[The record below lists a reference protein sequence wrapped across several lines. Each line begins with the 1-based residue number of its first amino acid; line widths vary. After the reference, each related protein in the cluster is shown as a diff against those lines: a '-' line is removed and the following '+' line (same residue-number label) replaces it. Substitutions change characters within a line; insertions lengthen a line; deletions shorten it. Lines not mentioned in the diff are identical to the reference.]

1 MAEKSNPLTDFF
13 ATLYSGKAYGAQA
26 TTARAQATGRAN
38 SLRSQANASRRQ
50 ARDVANV
57 AGRNMMAARTNQ
69 TRALSEVRAAGGRSG
84 IVSTAG
90 TANMAENAL
99 REATDREI
107 DNLARQTSAQMGSLY
122 SQAFSLDNQAATEE
136 FLGTAQARYYQQQ
149 AKASKTSAWMQGIG
163 MALQMSAGAMDGASR
178 ASAYNDAVRVNN
190 PGLSEQQL
198 KSMFANPY
206 KAALFGGGYGLMRP
220 TDMSAG
226 LFQRLL
232 TATPAGTNLYG
243 ATSPK

>member
-13 ATLYSGKAYGAQA
+13 ATLYAGKAYGAQA

-50 ARDVANV
+50 ARDIANV
-57 AGRNMMAARTNQ
+57 AGRNMMSARTNQ
-69 TRALSEVRAAGGRSG
+69 TRALSEVRAAGGNTG
-84 IVSTAG
+84 IVRTAG

-122 SQAFSLDNQAATEE
+122 SQAFSLENQAATEE
-136 FLGTAQARYYQQQ
+136 FLGAAQARYHQQQ
-149 AKASKTSAWMQGIG
+149 AKASKTSAWMQGVS
-163 MALQMSAGAMDGASR
+163 MALQMSAGAMDGVSR
-178 ASAYNDAVRVNN
+178 AQAYNVGKAAD
-190 PGLSEQQL
+190 QQI
-198 KSMFANPY
+198 NPY
-206 KAALFGGGYGLMRP
+206 KAALFGGGYGLMNP
-220 TDMSAG
+220 MGMSAG